1 MFSPFKFAV
10 SFVWFEMVVLFLSS
24 LNLPFS
30 FIHSSPLSAVAAL
43 YTWTVKFCHVAD
55 ICFHGNGIFSPW
67 KPCFMS
73 FSTECFYI
81 KERTILFWLEGTA
94 HVHHGYPDHFAR
106 SCSSRLFHGS
116 DVLFKM
122 FLSDHIHQKSKQK
135 NRFCFLPGSLSTT
148 YATAIHVCVWP
159 ALLVWNRQSR
169 RTRRN
174 QCFLFYQLRIVI
186 MPCWA
191 VLFGQYNRNVMTST
205 CSHVSAVASDC
216 WVPYVLPIY

>member
-1 MFSPFKFAV
+1 
-10 SFVWFEMVVLFLSS
+10 MVVLFLSS

-94 HVHHGYPDHFAR
+94 HVHHGDTDHFAC
-106 SCSSRLFHGS
+106 SCSSRSFHINYA
-116 DVLFKM
+116 LFKM
-122 FLSDHIHQKSKQK
+122 FLSDHIHLKKANKKQVLFFAWISI
-135 NRFCFLPGSLSTT
+135 NHLRNSHPCLCDQHFS
-148 YATAIHVCVWP
+148 
-159 ALLVWNRQSR
+159 ALLSCTLWNSI
-169 RTRRN
+169 TG
-174 QCFLFYQLRIVI
+174 
-186 MPCWA
+186 M
-191 VLFGQYNRNVMTST
+191 
-205 CSHVSAVASDC
+205 
-216 WVPYVLPIY
+216 

>member
-1 MFSPFKFAV
+1 
-10 SFVWFEMVVLFLSS
+10 MVVLFLSS

-30 FIHSSPLSAVAAL
+30 FSPLSAVAAL
-43 YTWTVKFCHVAD
+43 YTWTVKFCQVAD

-81 KERTILFWLEGTA
+81 KERTILFWQEGTA
-94 HVHHGYPDHFAR
+94 HVHHGDTDHFAQ
-106 SCSSRLFHGS
+106 FHGNA
-116 DVLFKM
+116 VLFKM
-122 FLSDHIHQKSKQK
+122 FHSDHIHQKKKQTK
-135 NRFCFLPGSLSTT
+135 EQVLFFAWIFINHLRNSHPCVCDQHCLSETGG
-148 YATAIHVCVWP
+148 
-159 ALLVWNRQSR
+159 R

-191 VLFGQYNRNVMTST
+191 VLFATV
-205 CSHVSAVASDC
+205 
-216 WVPYVLPIY
+216 

>member
-1 MFSPFKFAV
+1 
-10 SFVWFEMVVLFLSS
+10 MVVLFLSS

-94 HVHHGYPDHFAR
+94 HVHHGDTDHFAR
-106 SCSSRLFHGS
+106 SCSSRSFHGN

-122 FLSDHIHQKSKQK
+122 FISDHIHQKKANKKTGSV
-135 NRFCFLPGSLSTT
+135 FCLDLYQPLMQQPS
-148 YATAIHVCVWP
+148 VCVTSTACLKQVAQKDKKKSVFSVLP
-159 ALLVWNRQSR
+159 AQDCNHALLSCTLWNSI
-169 RTRRN
+169 TG
-174 QCFLFYQLRIVI
+174 
-186 MPCWA
+186 M
-191 VLFGQYNRNVMTST
+191 
-205 CSHVSAVASDC
+205 
-216 WVPYVLPIY
+216 